1 MTNEEHAALK
11 ANLKRW
17 SVEDLHALKTMV
29 EAELLGRDPEL
40 QEWMSRLAEDV
51 KNYRPTHLRLVK

>member
-17 SVEDLHALKTMV
+17 SVEDLHVLKTMV
-29 EAELLGRDPEL
+29 EVELMERDPGL
-40 QEWMSRLAEDV
+40 REWMNRLVEEIDDH
-51 KNYRPTHLRLVK
+51 KPTHLRLIK